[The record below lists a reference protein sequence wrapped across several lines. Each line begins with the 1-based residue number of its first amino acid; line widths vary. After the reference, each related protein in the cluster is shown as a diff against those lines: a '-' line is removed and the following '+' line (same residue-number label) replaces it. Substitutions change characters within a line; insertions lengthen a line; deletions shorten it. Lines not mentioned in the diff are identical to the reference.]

1 MISSSVQLF
10 DGDQLRFGAST
21 SPSYI
26 VSSSVQRPTPG
37 VAHNSAAATC
47 TQSIQKKEGQ
57 LKEKKVANLLA
68 AVADVKKSKA
78 FAMELIPAVG
88 TVTRYTHLRNCTS
101 FWVFFSSL
109 LSKFLSILLIAK
121 KKKTRYH
128 ILHTADHFLNLT
140 CF

>member
-101 FWVFFSSL
+101 FWVFLLLLFSFFPPGDREEKKL
-109 LSKFLSILLIAK
+109 ATTYSIQQI
-121 KKKTRYH
+121 T
-128 ILHTADHFLNLT
+128 F
-140 CF
+140 